1 MSDITDTFFVNKS
14 KSCSELSFSAQFHK
28 KYLQEGNFIEL
39 LEEKNKAL
47 CAMDELND
55 EVTDK
60 DSSFESEC
68 DVIIVS
74 NRSNSSYYDPKI
86 RKIIK
91 RYL

>member
-47 CAMDELND
+47 CAMDELD
-55 EVTDK
+55 CEVTYE
-60 DSSFESEC
+60 DSSVESEC